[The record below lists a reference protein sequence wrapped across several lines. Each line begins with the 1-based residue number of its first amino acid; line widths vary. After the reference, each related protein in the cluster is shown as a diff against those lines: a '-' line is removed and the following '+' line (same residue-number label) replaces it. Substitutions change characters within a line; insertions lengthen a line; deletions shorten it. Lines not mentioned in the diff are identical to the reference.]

1 MFSFTEYQGQSS
13 LDKHGTLELNTSY
26 VAPQKPLWLVL
37 VKLAVLAGMLA
48 VGAVIVMPILM
59 NWLPPW
65 KAAAATAG
73 VVLLYIGIA
82 FLVRPRYNSD
92 NMGWFGGLANDPFQ
106 YSDNINRFLFQLHM
120 VLGPGRFAA
129 ETLLDAWARLGAST
143 VPETVQPPEQPGI
156 SYDPSIYS
164 QAAGGPTEPL
174 SPPPVNAW
182 EPAAAMR
189 ANRFEPA
196 RREMPA
202 ADWMQS
208 ASGPPH

>member
-13 LDKHGTLELNTSY
+13 LDKHGTLELNGNY
-26 VAPQKPLWLVL
+26 VAPKKPLWLVL

-48 VGAVIVMPILM
+48 VGAVIVMTILLQ
-59 NWLPPW
+59 WLPAW
-65 KAAAATAG
+65 KATAATAG
-73 VVLLYIGIA
+73 VLLLYITVA

-129 ETLLDAWARLGAST
+129 ETLLDAWALFGAAA
-143 VPETVQPPEQPGI
+143 VPKTVQLPEESAI
-156 SYDPSIYS
+156 SFDPSVYS
-164 QAAGGPTEPL
+164 QAAC
-174 SPPPVNAW
+174 
-182 EPAAAMR
+182 EPAEPSLPPSGSNWETAAALR
-189 ANRFEPA
+189 GDRFEPA

-202 ADWMQS
+202 NDWVKS
-208 ASGPPH
+208 ACGRSP